1 MTPKSSKNQPK
12 LALAAMPISSAIPN
26 TRPGNVTGS
35 AWLLTQGSKPGESEI
50 NEVKRRRQGTSA
62 GPTAGERAEAP
73 VRRRPG
79 QLGGGKQSEGGNGGQ
94 IPSGLP
100 SMSSGGGLPGGKSL
114 PIWVIIVIIVVYF
127 GIRLLSPG
135 GQDTVIP
142 DSTPVV
148 QDTALSESLPTKVAA
163 KPPATQ
169 KPLVG
174 SSTRQTWLVMM
185 YQDGD
190 DPILEEDIFL
200 DFNEAERIGSSDR
213 VQVVSQFD
221 RYKGGYQGGGNW
233 AGARRYY
240 LTQDDDLESIHSK
253 MVGDLGEVN
262 MADGKTLV
270 DFVTWA
276 VQSYPADKYVLIL
289 SDHGMGWPG
298 GWTDSDNGGR
308 DKSSIPIASAVP
320 DELLLMEMDNSLT
333 DIRRQTGIDQFELIG
348 MDACLMGQLEVF
360 TMLASHARYA
370 VASQETEPA
379 LGWAYTGFLEGLVQN
394 PDSDGANLGQLIV
407 QTYITDD
414 QRIVDDQARADFL
427 RQGSPLGG
435 LFGSSGGMSAD
446 QLASQIERSVTMTA
460 VDLSLI
466 PALNQTVNTF
476 AYVLQDEDQSIIA
489 RSRTYA
495 QSFTSVW
502 GKDVPPSYIDLGN
515 FAALLNKESTNSTV
529 IQAAQG
535 VIDSMNKAIIAEKH
549 GRSKPGATGITIYF
563 PNSTLYSN
571 AIAGAK
577 SYVPVA
583 KNFAGQSLWDEFLAF
598 HYAGRPFEPTSVKS
612 VIPESGYSTR
622 APGAGEISTS
632 PITLSGSEAAPGQ
645 PVSLSTDIRGKNIGY
660 IYLFVGYYD
669 QASNSIFV
677 ADTDYL
683 DSSTTR
689 EVGGVYY
696 PKWSE
701 NFTMKLSWDPT
712 VFAISDGDK
721 TFVALFNPLQ
731 YGASAEDAIYTVDGM
746 YASADGS
753 AARYARLFFRDGNL
767 RQVFGFTGQTATGA
781 MHEITPKTGDTFTI
795 LEKWL
800 DLDASG
806 NIADTAY
813 QDGDTLTFGE
823 QMFTLKEIYA
833 AAGEY
838 LVGFIVTDLDG
849 NSQEVYERVTVR

>member
-1 MTPKSSKNQPK
+1 MRTI
-12 LALAAMPISSAIPN
+12 PISSTPLSNYPSAIF
-26 TRPGNVTGS
+26 RKL
-35 AWLLTQGSKPGESEI
+35 WLHAQGSKPGEPETI
-50 NEVKRRRQGTSA
+50 EVKRRRQGTSVGRA
-62 GPTAGERAEAP
+62 SGERADAP

-79 QLGGGKQSEGGNGGQ
+79 EAGSGKLSAGGGGGQ
-94 IPSGLP
+94 IPSGFP
-100 SMSSGGGLPGGKSL
+100 SMPSGGGLPGGKRL
-114 PIWVIIVIIVVYF
+114 PIWLVIAIVIVYF

-135 GQDTVIP
+135 GQDTVVP
-142 DSTPVV
+142 ENTPVA
-148 QDTALSESLPTKVAA
+148 QDNTPFEPVPTKTTA
-163 KPPATQ
+163 KLPATQ
-169 KPLVG
+169 KPQVG
-174 SSTRQTWLVMM
+174 SVSGQTWLVML
-185 YQDGD
+185 YQDAD
-190 DPILEEDIFL
+190 DSILEEDIMM

-213 VQVVSQFD
+213 VQIVAQLD
-221 RYKGGYQGGGNW
+221 RYKGGNTDGGNW
-233 AGARRYY
+233 TGARRYY
-240 LTQDDDLESIHSK
+240 ITQDDDLNQIHSQL
-253 MVGDLGEVN
+253 VADLGEVN
-262 MADGKTLV
+262 MASGDTLT

-298 GWTDSDNGGR
+298 GWTDADYGGK
-308 DKSSIPIASAVP
+308 DKSSIPIASAIP
-320 DELLLMEMDNSLT
+320 DELLLMELDNSLKS
-333 DIRRQTGIDQFELIG
+333 IRQQTGIDQFELIG

-379 LGWAYTGFLEGLVQN
+379 LGWAYSGFLEGLTQN
-394 PDSDGANLGQLIV
+394 PDSDGATLGQLIV

-435 LFGSSGGMSAD
+435 LFGSSGGISAS
-446 QLASQIERSVTMTA
+446 QLANQIGRDVTLTA

-466 PALNQTVNTF
+466 TALNQSVNTF
-476 AYVLQDEDQSIIA
+476 AYALQDEDQSIIA

-502 GKDVPPSYIDLGN
+502 GKDVPPSYIDLGS
-515 FAALLNKESTNSTV
+515 FAALLNKESTNFTV
-529 IQAAQG
+529 IQAAQD
-535 VIDSMNKAIIAEKH
+535 VIDSMNKVILAEKH
-549 GRSKPGATGITIYF
+549 GKSKPGATGITIYF

-583 KNFAGQSLWDEFLAF
+583 KNFTEQSLWDEFLAF
-598 HYAGRPFEPTSVKS
+598 HYAGRSFESTSAKS

-622 APGAGEISTS
+622 APGMGIISAT
-632 PITLSGSEAAPGQ
+632 PITLSSDQAAPGQ
-645 PVSLSTDIRGKNIGY
+645 PVTLSSVIRGQNIGY
-660 IYLFVGYYD
+660 IYLFIGYYD
-669 QASNSIFV
+669 QISNSIFV

-683 DSSTTR
+683 ESPSST

-701 NFTMKLSWDPT
+701 NAEFTMKLSWDPT
-712 VFAISDGDK
+712 VFAISDGDQ
-721 TFVALFNPLQ
+721 TFMALFNPLQ
-731 YGASAEDAIYTVDGM
+731 YGASAADAIYTVDGM
-746 YASADGS
+746 YTSADGS
-753 AARYARLFFRDGNL
+753 DTRYARLYFRDGKL

-800 DLDASG
+800 DLDTSG
-806 NIADTAY
+806 STVSPAY
-813 QDGDTLTFGE
+813 QEGDTLTFGS
-823 QMFTLKEIYA
+823 QMFELKEIYA

-838 LVGFIVTDLDG
+838 VVGFIVTDLDG
-849 NSQEVYERVTVR
+849 NTQDVYTRVIVQ